1 MLKSANV
8 SVNVRLE
15 LADFVEWSF
24 SQDGKIAWVLRQDIS
39 VQRIKAL
46 IKPLDLFD
54 RLLQLR
60 VG

>member
-15 LADFVEWSF
+15 LADFVERAF
-24 SQDGKIAWVLRQDIS
+24 GQDGEVARVLRQDIS
-39 VQRIKAL
+39 AQRIKAL